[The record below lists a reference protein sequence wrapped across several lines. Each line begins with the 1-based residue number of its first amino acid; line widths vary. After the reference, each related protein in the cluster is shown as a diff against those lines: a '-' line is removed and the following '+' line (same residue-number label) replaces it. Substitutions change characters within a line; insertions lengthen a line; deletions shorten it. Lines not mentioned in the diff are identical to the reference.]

1 MQGFSIGNIRHLC
14 IICRKGEKERGSLT
28 GIITHLYHYQVKELQ
43 QGLFTSIIPVHI
55 AFAKALSKAY
65 HVFSSQ
71 LATRIKATADA
82 SDLIHATVAICPPQ
96 TAPPT
101 FPILPSTTP
110 SSQPP
115 SFSLRLKQAQ
125 DIIFAHCRHPT
136 CQHSPAKLIT
146 SAMGRMVEAYRPP

>member
-1 MQGFSIGNIRHLC
+1 MQGFAIGNIRYLC
-14 IICRKGEKERGSLT
+14 IICKRGENEGGSLT
-28 GIITHLYHYQVKELQ
+28 GIITHLYHCQVKELQ
-43 QGLFTSIIPVHI
+43 QGLFTSVIPIHI

-82 SDLIHATVAICPPQ
+82 SDLIHATVAISPPP

-101 FPILPSTTP
+101 FPTLPSTTP

-136 CQHSPAKLIT
+136 CQHSPAKPIT
-146 SAMGRMVEAYRPP
+146 SAMRRRMEAYRPP